1 MSDINLFLLFLA
13 LIYPFLIHSF
23 EPCMILILQKLP
35 KRMVPT
41 DLELTGAI
49 SVRFPPRVCVTGSYE
64 VLPED
69 DGRVKMTCWKDFIN
83 AVGWKV
89 KTKIVMMF
97 CRCDDHTC
105 LFVSP
110 LDALL
115 LHK

>member
-1 MSDINLFLLFLA
+1 
-13 LIYPFLIHSF
+13 
-23 EPCMILILQKLP
+23 MIFILQKLP
-35 KRMVPT
+35 KRIVPT

-49 SVRFPPRVCVTGSYE
+49 SVRFPPRMAFTGSYE

-69 DGRVKMTCWKDFIN
+69 NGRVKMTCWMEFIK

-89 KTKIVMMF
+89 NTKIVMMF
-97 CRCDDHTC
+97 WRCDDQTC

-110 LDALL
+110 LDARL